1 MEPSATALGATP
13 FGPTNL
19 DVTVQ
24 NSIRWPERYLPGAV
38 DNFVSNEVVVS
49 GLSAEA
55 AWRLLVDTS
64 TWESYYDN
72 VSDISFPEHDGPELR
87 DGIRFTFRSF
97 GFPPIDAHVV
107 EFQPPAH
114 DRPGRL
120 SWTGLLE
127 GGPAER
133 AEALHAW
140 LVEDLPGGRGRILT
154 QETQIGEPARALA
167 AIRPNPVLNGHQD
180 WLEGLVEAARK

>member
-1 MEPSATALGATP
+1 MEQSAAALGATQL
-13 FGPTNL
+13 GST
-19 DVTVQ
+19 DVHVTVQ
-24 NSIRWPERYLPGAV
+24 NSIRWPERYLPGTV

-55 AWRLLVDTS
+55 VWRLLVDTS

-72 VSDISFPEHDGPELR
+72 VSDISFPGGDGAELR
-87 DGIRFTFRSF
+87 DGIRFSFRSF
-97 GFPPIDAHVV
+97 GFPPIDARVV
-107 EFQPPAH
+107 EFQPPTRN
-114 DRPGRL
+114 RPGRL

-154 QETQIGEPARALA
+154 QETQIGQPARALA
-167 AIRPNPVLNGHQD
+167 AVRPNPVLNGHQD
-180 WLEGLVEAARK
+180 WLEGLAAAARK